1 MIEKRKRKG
10 NDCSQVCWRR
20 KCIIDEKEFIVRDR
34 LGTSRVDVTLN
45 RRGTGRGPGAAARRR
60 KVQKEPVTKM
70 SGLFREGQ
78 LNLWAGEFRVEGG
91 VIKPYRVT
99 GRD

>member
-34 LGTSRVDVTLN
+34 LGTSRVDATLSH
-45 RRGTGRGPGAAARRR
+45 GGAGRGPGAAARRR

-70 SGLFREGQ
+70 SELFREGQ
-78 LNLWAGEFRVEGG
+78 LNL
-91 VIKPYRVT
+91 
-99 GRD
+99 

>member
-45 RRGTGRGPGAAARRR
+45 RGGTGRGPGAAARRL

-70 SGLFREGQ
+70 SGLFRERQ
-78 LNLWAGEFRVEGG
+78 LNLWAGEFRVEG
-91 VIKPYRVT
+91 VPCNR
-99 GRD
+99 

>member
-45 RRGTGRGPGAAARRR
+45 RGGTGRGPGAAARRL
-60 KVQKEPVTKM
+60 KVPKERLDYLGKGSSTF
-70 SGLFREGQ
+70 GLESSE
-78 LNLWAGEFRVEGG
+78 WKV
-91 VIKPYRVT
+91 YRVI